1 MRKQLRADLEALLQ
15 TAAGVAGTA
24 TELAQARSHVE
35 ACQGRGH
42 EFGWYAQ
49 RAGIDGDHDQFA
61 DAMAKALTDGE
72 NTLKAI
78 SDNLIAVA
86 KDYGLTDAGVADDFH
101 TLPTP
106 HV

>member
-1 MRKQLRADLEALLQ
+1 VKKQLKADLEALLT

-24 TELAQARSHVE
+24 TELSQARAHVE
-35 ACQGRGH
+35 ACQGRGA

-61 DAMAKALTDGE
+61 DAMVKALTDGE

-78 SDNLIAVA
+78 SANLVAAA
-86 KDYGLTDAGVADDFH
+86 KDFGLTDAGVADDFH